1 MTAYVVLKLMYANS
15 DDLSLGIDPHR
26 SFPRLPTPPF
36 VFHNQSEAIDRA
48 STLAAEL
55 PSHQVGTVEFLV
67 LEAQQSFRGLADVP
81 APAPTPKDAVAVDND
96 LANAL
101 MLALSKDD

>member
-36 VFHNQSEAIDRA
+36 VFHDQSEAIDRA

-55 PSHQVGTVEFLV
+55 PRHQVGTVEFLV
-67 LEAQQSFRGLADVP
+67 LEAQQSFKGLADVP
-81 APAPTPKDAVAVDND
+81 APKDAMAVDND

-101 MLALSKDD
+101 MLALGKDD

>member
-1 MTAYVVLKLMYANS
+1 MTAYVVLKLLYANNH
-15 DDLSLGIDPHR
+15 DLSLGIDPHR
-26 SFPRLPTPPF
+26 AFPRLPTPPF

-48 STLAAEL
+48 SALAADL
-55 PSHQVGTVEFLV
+55 PSNHVGTVEFLV
-67 LEAQQSFRGLADVP
+67 LEAKQSFTGLADVP
-81 APAPTPKDAVAVDND
+81 TPPTKNKATDDND

>member
-55 PSHQVGTVEFLV
+55 PSHQIGTVEFLV
-67 LEAQQSFRGLADVP
+67 LEAKQSFKGLANV
-81 APAPTPKDAVAVDND
+81 PTPTPRVEVADDND

-101 MLALSKDD
+101 MLALNKND